1 MKNQVKKSHA
11 NQAYQL
17 YYHGMMLPGFIFL
30 ILFNF
35 VPMFGAIM
43 AFQDYRPAKGF
54 FGSDFVGFKHFKYL
68 FEMPDSFELFRNTLI
83 IALGKIVLTTIMS
96 IAFAILLNEVKN
108 RTLKKSVQT
117 VVYLPHFLSWV
128 VLALVVKNLFNL
140 DGSVNAM
147 LGTSLNWLGSNSL
160 FQPLLI
166 LTDTWKEFGY
176 GSIVYLAA
184 ITSIDS
190 TLYEAASI
198 DGATWWKKVWH
209 VTLPG
214 IRTTI
219 VLMAVMNLGNIL
231 NAGFD
236 QVYNLYSAS
245 VYATGD
251 ILDTYVYRVGLQGL
265 QYSFGTAV
273 GLLKSVIAFVL
284 MIGANKLLRST
295 PTVKFS
301 KEVRLAM
308 KVDKLRTVII
318 YIIIILL
325 GLVCLLP
332 LLNIV
337 AISFSSSAAVEGN
350 MVGLIP
356 VGFSTAAYKKILE
369 DSQFWHSFL
378 ISVER
383 VVLAL
388 IINFVLIVLMAYP
401 LSKTNAQFR
410 GRNIYANLMIFAMLF
425 NGGMIPT
432 FLVVKSY
439 GLLNTV
445 WALVLPG
452 AVPIFN
458 VILVMNFFA
467 AVPKELEEAAFID
480 GANPFQVLT
489 KIFIPISKPV
499 LATVSLF
506 SIVGSWNDFYSGLIY
521 MSKAA
526 YYPLMTYIQSLQI
539 NVEDLIKQG
548 NLSAVV
554 DSASLGNTNL
564 NAAKIVIA
572 VIPLLLIYPL
582 LQRYFVSGIV
592 VGSVK
597 G

>member
-1 MKNQVKKSHA
+1 
-11 NQAYQL
+11 
-17 YYHGMMLPGFIFL
+17 
-30 ILFNF
+30 
-35 VPMFGAIM
+35 
-43 AFQDYRPAKGF
+43 
-54 FGSDFVGFKHFKYL
+54 
-68 FEMPDSFELFRNTLI
+68 
-83 IALGKIVLTTIMS
+83 
-96 IAFAILLNEVKN
+96 
-108 RTLKKSVQT
+108 
-117 VVYLPHFLSWV
+117 
-128 VLALVVKNLFNL
+128 
-140 DGSVNAM
+140 
-147 LGTSLNWLGSNSL
+147 
-160 FQPLLI
+160 
-166 LTDTWKEFGY
+166 
-176 GSIVYLAA
+176 
-184 ITSIDS
+184 
-190 TLYEAASI
+190 
-198 DGATWWKKVWH
+198 
-209 VTLPG
+209 
-214 IRTTI
+214 
-219 VLMAVMNLGNIL
+219 
-231 NAGFD
+231 
-236 QVYNLYSAS
+236 
-245 VYATGD
+245 
-251 ILDTYVYRVGLQGL
+251 
-265 QYSFGTAV
+265 
-273 GLLKSVIAFVL
+273 
-284 MIGANKLLRST
+284 
-295 PTVKFS
+295 
-301 KEVRLAM
+301 M
-308 KVDKLRTVII
+308 KVDKFRTVII
-318 YIIIILL
+318 YITIILL

-432 FLVVKSY
+432 FLLVKSY

-480 GANPFQVLT
+480 GANPLQVLT

-564 NAAKIVIA
+564 NAAKIVVA

>member
-1 MKNQVKKSHA
+1 
-11 NQAYQL
+11 
-17 YYHGMMLPGFIFL
+17 
-30 ILFNF
+30 
-35 VPMFGAIM
+35 
-43 AFQDYRPAKGF
+43 
-54 FGSDFVGFKHFKYL
+54 
-68 FEMPDSFELFRNTLI
+68 
-83 IALGKIVLTTIMS
+83 
-96 IAFAILLNEVKN
+96 
-108 RTLKKSVQT
+108 
-117 VVYLPHFLSWV
+117 
-128 VLALVVKNLFNL
+128 
-140 DGSVNAM
+140 
-147 LGTSLNWLGSNSL
+147 
-160 FQPLLI
+160 
-166 LTDTWKEFGY
+166 
-176 GSIVYLAA
+176 
-184 ITSIDS
+184 
-190 TLYEAASI
+190 
-198 DGATWWKKVWH
+198 
-209 VTLPG
+209 
-214 IRTTI
+214 
-219 VLMAVMNLGNIL
+219 
-231 NAGFD
+231 
-236 QVYNLYSAS
+236 
-245 VYATGD
+245 
-251 ILDTYVYRVGLQGL
+251 
-265 QYSFGTAV
+265 
-273 GLLKSVIAFVL
+273 
-284 MIGANKLLRST
+284 
-295 PTVKFS
+295 
-301 KEVRLAM
+301 M
-308 KVDKLRTVII
+308 KVDKFRTVII

-356 VGFSTAAYKKILE
+356 VGFSTAAYEKILE

-383 VVLAL
+383 VVLTL

-425 NGGMIPT
+425 NGGMIPP
-432 FLVVKSY
+432 FLLVKSY

-452 AVPIFN
+452 AVP
-458 VILVMNFFA
+458 
-467 AVPKELEEAAFID
+467 KELEEAAFID
-480 GANPFQVLT
+480 GANPLQVLT

-548 NLSAVV
+548 NLSAV

-564 NAAKIVIA
+564 NAAKIVVA

>member
-1 MKNQVKKSHA
+1 
-11 NQAYQL
+11 
-17 YYHGMMLPGFIFL
+17 
-30 ILFNF
+30 
-35 VPMFGAIM
+35 
-43 AFQDYRPAKGF
+43 
-54 FGSDFVGFKHFKYL
+54 
-68 FEMPDSFELFRNTLI
+68 
-83 IALGKIVLTTIMS
+83 
-96 IAFAILLNEVKN
+96 
-108 RTLKKSVQT
+108 
-117 VVYLPHFLSWV
+117 
-128 VLALVVKNLFNL
+128 
-140 DGSVNAM
+140 
-147 LGTSLNWLGSNSL
+147 
-160 FQPLLI
+160 
-166 LTDTWKEFGY
+166 
-176 GSIVYLAA
+176 
-184 ITSIDS
+184 
-190 TLYEAASI
+190 
-198 DGATWWKKVWH
+198 
-209 VTLPG
+209 
-214 IRTTI
+214 
-219 VLMAVMNLGNIL
+219 
-231 NAGFD
+231 
-236 QVYNLYSAS
+236 
-245 VYATGD
+245 
-251 ILDTYVYRVGLQGL
+251 
-265 QYSFGTAV
+265 
-273 GLLKSVIAFVL
+273 
-284 MIGANKLLRST
+284 
-295 PTVKFS
+295 
-301 KEVRLAM
+301 M

-369 DSQFWHSFL
+369 DS
-378 ISVER
+378 SVER

-410 GRNIYANLMIFAMLF
+410 GRNVYANLMIFAMLF

-480 GANPFQVLT
+480 GANPLQVLT

>member
-1 MKNQVKKSHA
+1 
-11 NQAYQL
+11 
-17 YYHGMMLPGFIFL
+17 
-30 ILFNF
+30 
-35 VPMFGAIM
+35 
-43 AFQDYRPAKGF
+43 
-54 FGSDFVGFKHFKYL
+54 
-68 FEMPDSFELFRNTLI
+68 
-83 IALGKIVLTTIMS
+83 
-96 IAFAILLNEVKN
+96 
-108 RTLKKSVQT
+108 
-117 VVYLPHFLSWV
+117 
-128 VLALVVKNLFNL
+128 
-140 DGSVNAM
+140 
-147 LGTSLNWLGSNSL
+147 
-160 FQPLLI
+160 
-166 LTDTWKEFGY
+166 
-176 GSIVYLAA
+176 
-184 ITSIDS
+184 
-190 TLYEAASI
+190 
-198 DGATWWKKVWH
+198 
-209 VTLPG
+209 
-214 IRTTI
+214 
-219 VLMAVMNLGNIL
+219 
-231 NAGFD
+231 
-236 QVYNLYSAS
+236 
-245 VYATGD
+245 
-251 ILDTYVYRVGLQGL
+251 
-265 QYSFGTAV
+265 
-273 GLLKSVIAFVL
+273 
-284 MIGANKLLRST
+284 
-295 PTVKFS
+295 
-301 KEVRLAM
+301 M
-308 KVDKLRTVII
+308 KVDKFRTVII

-356 VGFSTAAYKKILE
+356 VGFSTAAYEKILE

-383 VVLAL
+383 VVLTL

-480 GANPFQVLT
+480 GANPLQVLT

-564 NAAKIVIA
+564 NAAKIVVA

-597 G
+597 GQFIFLLIYILSERSGDGALYLTKQPLSHFYLGEWYDSKVSLWCPL

>member
-1 MKNQVKKSHA
+1 
-11 NQAYQL
+11 
-17 YYHGMMLPGFIFL
+17 
-30 ILFNF
+30 
-35 VPMFGAIM
+35 
-43 AFQDYRPAKGF
+43 
-54 FGSDFVGFKHFKYL
+54 
-68 FEMPDSFELFRNTLI
+68 
-83 IALGKIVLTTIMS
+83 
-96 IAFAILLNEVKN
+96 
-108 RTLKKSVQT
+108 
-117 VVYLPHFLSWV
+117 
-128 VLALVVKNLFNL
+128 
-140 DGSVNAM
+140 
-147 LGTSLNWLGSNSL
+147 
-160 FQPLLI
+160 
-166 LTDTWKEFGY
+166 
-176 GSIVYLAA
+176 
-184 ITSIDS
+184 
-190 TLYEAASI
+190 
-198 DGATWWKKVWH
+198 
-209 VTLPG
+209 
-214 IRTTI
+214 
-219 VLMAVMNLGNIL
+219 
-231 NAGFD
+231 
-236 QVYNLYSAS
+236 
-245 VYATGD
+245 
-251 ILDTYVYRVGLQGL
+251 
-265 QYSFGTAV
+265 
-273 GLLKSVIAFVL
+273 
-284 MIGANKLLRST
+284 
-295 PTVKFS
+295 
-301 KEVRLAM
+301 M

-452 AVPIFN
+452 AVPI
-458 VILVMNFFA
+458 A

>member
-1 MKNQVKKSHA
+1 MKRLQDIADQVGVSRTTVSNVLHGNTKKVSKEMIRKISEILNQEGYVPDTSSRELTRKGSCIIGLVLGYNCIHGIPSLRDTFVAEFLSGVEETAHRNGYYVMLINGHDQNTDRVAEIASRWNVDGLVVLGLDEQKYKELRRQLNKYMVLIDTYPEAEYHYVNVGTDDFGGGA
-11 NQAYQL
+11 MIAKYLLDNGYTQA
-17 YYHGMMLPGFIFL
+17 IFAAECDT
-30 ILFNF
+30 
-35 VPMFGAIM
+35 GA
-43 AFQDYRPAKGF
+43 DHYRWKGF
-54 FGSDFVGFKHFKYL
+54 QHQMRSAGIDCGEERH
-68 FEMPDSFELFRNTLI
+68 
-83 IALGKIVLTTIMS
+83 
-96 IAFAILLNEVKN
+96 ILLPEDLSLRRVMYGHY
-108 RTLKKSVQT
+108 LDCFVQAGA
-117 VVYLPHFLSWV
+117 VA
-128 VLALVVKNLFNL
+128 LAS
-140 DGSVNAM
+140 DY
-147 LGTSLNWLGSNSL
+147 
-160 FQPLLI
+160 
-166 LTDTWKEFGY
+166 D
-176 GSIVYLAA
+176 AA
-184 ITSIDS
+184 
-190 TLYEAASI
+190 E
-198 DGATWWKKVWH
+198 
-209 VTLPG
+209 
-214 IRTTI
+214 
-219 VLMAVMNLGNIL
+219 VMNYLEDHGIQVPEQVSVT
-231 NAGFD
+231 GFD
-236 QVYNLYSAS
+236 DCI
-245 VYATGD
+245 YAE
-251 ILDTYVYRVGLQGL
+251 
-265 QYSFGTAV
+265 
-273 GLLKSVIAFVL
+273 L
-284 MIGANKLLRST
+284 M
-295 PTVKFS
+295 
-301 KEVRLAM
+301 
-308 KVDKLRTVII
+308 
-318 YIIIILL
+318 IILL

-356 VGFSTAAYKKILE
+356 VGFSTAAYEKILE

-383 VVLAL
+383 VVLTL

-432 FLVVKSY
+432 FLLVKSY

-480 GANPFQVLT
+480 GANPLQVLT

-564 NAAKIVIA
+564 NAAKIVVA

>member
-1 MKNQVKKSHA
+1 
-11 NQAYQL
+11 
-17 YYHGMMLPGFIFL
+17 
-30 ILFNF
+30 
-35 VPMFGAIM
+35 
-43 AFQDYRPAKGF
+43 
-54 FGSDFVGFKHFKYL
+54 
-68 FEMPDSFELFRNTLI
+68 
-83 IALGKIVLTTIMS
+83 
-96 IAFAILLNEVKN
+96 
-108 RTLKKSVQT
+108 
-117 VVYLPHFLSWV
+117 
-128 VLALVVKNLFNL
+128 
-140 DGSVNAM
+140 
-147 LGTSLNWLGSNSL
+147 
-160 FQPLLI
+160 
-166 LTDTWKEFGY
+166 
-176 GSIVYLAA
+176 
-184 ITSIDS
+184 
-190 TLYEAASI
+190 
-198 DGATWWKKVWH
+198 
-209 VTLPG
+209 
-214 IRTTI
+214 
-219 VLMAVMNLGNIL
+219 
-231 NAGFD
+231 
-236 QVYNLYSAS
+236 
-245 VYATGD
+245 
-251 ILDTYVYRVGLQGL
+251 
-265 QYSFGTAV
+265 
-273 GLLKSVIAFVL
+273 
-284 MIGANKLLRST
+284 
-295 PTVKFS
+295 
-301 KEVRLAM
+301 M
-308 KVDKLRTVII
+308 KVDKFRTVII

-356 VGFSTAAYKKILE
+356 VGFSTAAYEKILE

-383 VVLAL
+383 VVLTL

-410 GRNIYANLMIFAMLF
+410 GRNVYANLMIFAMLF

-432 FLVVKSY
+432 FLLVKSY

-458 VILVMNFFA
+458 VILVMNFFVMNFFA

-480 GANPFQVLT
+480 GANPLQVLT

-564 NAAKIVIA
+564 NAAKIVVA